1 MCSLGSLPTFTIP
14 PAEPEFFPCHGSPV
28 PLSLLTQPFVPWFC
42 RGWEASLTMAR
53 GKVAEDG
60 SGEADGQDNL
70 TCDPRGA
77 IKAWALDLASG
88 NTE

>member
-1 MCSLGSLPTFTIP
+1 
-14 PAEPEFFPCHGSPV
+14 
-28 PLSLLTQPFVPWFC
+28 
-42 RGWEASLTMAR
+42 MAR

-88 NTE
+88 NIE